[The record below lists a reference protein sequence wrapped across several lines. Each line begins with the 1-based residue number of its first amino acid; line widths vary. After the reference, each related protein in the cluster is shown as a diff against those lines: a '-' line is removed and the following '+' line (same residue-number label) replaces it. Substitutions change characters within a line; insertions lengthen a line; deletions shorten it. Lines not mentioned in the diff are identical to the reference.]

1 MLAENGTRAGRPY
14 VKHLDD
20 EIWELRP
27 LADRILFAAWVEDK
41 IILLH
46 HFVKKTQKTP
56 PQEIKQ
62 AKRNLKAFLGRTDA
76 VINEIIKAREENG
89 LSQRQL
95 EKISGVKQAVI
106 ARMEKGTSTPQL
118 ETILRILAPLGKTL
132 KVVPIEPATA
142 SV

>member
-1 MLAENGTRAGRPY
+1 MKNE
-14 VKHLDD
+14 HLGDSWSD
-20 EIWELRP
+20 LRKELFTPEEI
-27 LADRILFAAWVEDK
+27 AACD
-41 IILLH
+41 
-46 HFVKKTQKTP
+46 
-56 PQEIKQ
+56 
-62 AKRNLKAFLGRTDA
+62 LKVA

-95 EKISGVKQAVI
+95 EKISGVKQPVI

-118 ETILRILAPLGKTL
+118 KTILRLLAPLGKTL